1 MQVHCYPPFYAD
13 MGNLIS
19 VFYCPRKTMINA
31 IATKA
36 ISQAFNKSLKD
47 AVLPFTGSRKGFGG
61 DGGVYNPETD
71 QYENA
76 NGTTG
81 DITYQSRGVFGK
93 FSDSELLNNGINITD
108 TKLTCLV
115 AEVGEVPR
123 VDDMISVNKL
133 GEKSLRVMNV
143 SVDPAQV
150 AYTVQLRGM

>member
-1 MQVHCYPPFYAD
+1 
-13 MGNLIS
+13 
-19 VFYCPRKTMINA
+19 MINA

-36 ISQAFNKSLKD
+36 ISQAFNKSLRD

-71 QYENA
+71 RYENA
-76 NGTTG
+76 EGTTG
-81 DITYQSRGVFGK
+81 DISYQGRGVFGR
-93 FSDSELLNNGINITD
+93 FSDSELLSNGINITD

-115 AEVGEVPR
+115 AEVGEIPQ
-123 VDDMISVNKL
+123 VDDIITFNKL

-150 AYTVQLRGM
+150 AYTVQLRGVM

>member
-1 MQVHCYPPFYAD
+1 
-13 MGNLIS
+13 
-19 VFYCPRKTMINA
+19 MINA

-61 DGGVYNPETD
+61 DGGVYDPIRDE
-71 QYENA
+71 YVNA
-76 NGTTG
+76 EGTTG
-81 DITYQSRGVFGK
+81 DISYTGRGVFGK
-93 FSDSELLNNGINITD
+93 FSDSELLSNGINITD

-115 AEVGEVPR
+115 AEVSEVPR

-150 AYTVQLRGM
+150 AYTVQLRGVM

>member
-1 MQVHCYPPFYAD
+1 MV
-13 MGNLIS
+13 N
-19 VFYCPRKTMINA
+19 INA

-36 ISQAFNKSLKD
+36 ISQAFDKSLKD

-76 NGTTG
+76 EGTTG

-93 FSDSELLNNGINITD
+93 FSDSELLSNGINITD

-115 AEVGEVPR
+115 AEVGEVPQ
-123 VDDMISVNKL
+123 VDDIITFNKL

>member
-1 MQVHCYPPFYAD
+1 
-13 MGNLIS
+13 
-19 VFYCPRKTMINA
+19 MINA

-36 ISQAFNKSLKD
+36 ISKAFDKSLKD

-76 NGTTG
+76 EGTTG
-81 DITYQSRGVFGK
+81 DISYQGRGVFGR
-93 FSDSELLNNGINITD
+93 FSDSELLSNGINITD

-115 AEVGEVPR
+115 AEVGEVPQ
-123 VDDMISVNKL
+123 VDDIITFNKL

-150 AYTVQLRGM
+150 AYTVQLRGI

>member
-1 MQVHCYPPFYAD
+1 
-13 MGNLIS
+13 
-19 VFYCPRKTMINA
+19 MINA

-61 DGGVYNPETD
+61 DGGVYDPIRDEFV
-71 QYENA
+71 NA
-76 NGTTG
+76 EGTTG
-81 DITYQSRGVFGK
+81 DITYTGRGVFGA
-93 FSDSELLNNGINITD
+93 FGDSELLNNGIDITD

-115 AEVGEVPR
+115 AEVGEIPK

-143 SVDPAQV
+143 SADPTNT
-150 AYTVQLRGM
+150 AYSIQLRGI

>member
-1 MQVHCYPPFYAD
+1 MV
-13 MGNLIS
+13 N
-19 VFYCPRKTMINA
+19 INA

-36 ISQAFNKSLKD
+36 ISQAFDKSLKD

-76 NGTTG
+76 DGTTG
-81 DITYQSRGVFGK
+81 DISYTGRGVFSA

-115 AEVGEVPR
+115 AEVGEIPQ
-123 VDDMISVNKL
+123 VDDMITFNKL

-150 AYTVQLRGM
+150 AYTVQLRGVM